1 MYFRNQIHLYPSE
14 IWFLLK
20 RIMICFLE
28 INQLKEILYQS
39 NDKIAGHAQELSMNN
54 E

>member
-1 MYFRNQIHLYPSE
+1 
-14 IWFLLK
+14 
-20 RIMICFLE
+20 MICLLE

-39 NDKIAGHAQELSMNN
+39 NDKIAGRAQELSMNN

>member
-1 MYFRNQIHLYPSE
+1 MYFSNQIHLYLSE
-14 IWFLLK
+14 IK
-20 RIMICFLE
+20 RIFICLLE

-39 NDKIAGHAQELSMNN
+39 NDEIAGRAQELSMNN